1 MSTAQGYTAAVRW
14 YALALVIVIFDQLS
28 KHLVQVNFELYERLP
43 LMPMLDFTLVYNEGA
58 AWSFLSDAGGWQRWL
73 FTAISSVVSMVLVI
87 WLARVAT
94 QERLLCFSL
103 AAILG
108 GAIGNLIDR
117 ILLGKV
123 VDFVLVYYRDWHFP
137 AFNLADSA
145 ITIGAIAMLL
155 DIFIGGEESPQQP
168 LET

>member
-1 MSTAQGYTAAVRW
+1 MSSEQGYVAAGRW
-14 YALALVIVIFDQLS
+14 YLLALAIVIFDQIS
-28 KHLVQVNFELYERLP
+28 KYVVQANFELYERLP

-58 AWSFLSDAGGWQRWL
+58 AWSFLSNAGGWQRWL
-73 FTAISSVVSMVLVI
+73 FTAISSVVSVVLVI
-87 WLARVAT
+87 WLARVAR
-94 QERLLCFSL
+94 QERMLCFSL

-155 DIFIGGEESPQQP
+155 DIFIGGEESPQQQSG
-168 LET
+168 T